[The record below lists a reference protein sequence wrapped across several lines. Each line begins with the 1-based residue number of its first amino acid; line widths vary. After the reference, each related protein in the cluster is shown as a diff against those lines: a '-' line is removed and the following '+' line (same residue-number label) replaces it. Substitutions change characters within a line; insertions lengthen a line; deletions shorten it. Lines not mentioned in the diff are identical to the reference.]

1 MATDGIQELHDGW
14 ERENPCSDENDRGYW
29 RKRLRDL
36 ENGKRNEDSSD
47 N

>member
-1 MATDGIQELHDGW
+1 MASDGIKELHEGW
-14 ERENPCSDENDRGYW
+14 ERENPCSDENDRGYQ